1 MHFNWTGI
9 QRSRRTCTPTH
20 GTQDFAIENAYG
32 WVARNMLMKSF
43 EGKVAAITGQIYLL
57 WFHRKMQERGPM
69 KPHSAR
75 PAQAAYSTP
84 KDIA

>member
-1 MHFNWTGI
+1 
-9 QRSRRTCTPTH
+9 
-20 GTQDFAIENAYG
+20 
-32 WVARNMLMKSF
+32 MKSF

>member
-1 MHFNWTGI
+1 M
-9 QRSRRTCTPTH
+9 PTR
-20 GTQDFAIENAYG
+20 GTQDFAIEKAQG
-32 WVARNMLMKSF
+32 RLARDMLMKSF

-57 WFHRKMQERGPM
+57 RFHRKMQERAAM

-75 PAQAAYSTP
+75 PAQTAYSTP